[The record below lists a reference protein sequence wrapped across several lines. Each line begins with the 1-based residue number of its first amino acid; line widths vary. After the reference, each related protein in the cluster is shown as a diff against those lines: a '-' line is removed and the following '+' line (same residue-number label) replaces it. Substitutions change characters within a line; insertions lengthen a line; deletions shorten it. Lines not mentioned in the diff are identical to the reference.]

1 MQFRLAEH
9 GPAFA
14 TRPRA
19 RSIVRALPPRYGVG
33 PFALDFTGVQAASP
47 SFVDELFAE
56 LAGKYGEVT
65 ISGVRPDMH
74 PLIDRLIARRGLESR
89 FRAAA
94 EA

>member
-1 MQFRLAEH
+1 MQVRLADQ
-9 GPAFA
+9 GLAFA

-19 RSIVRALPPRYGVG
+19 RSIVQALPPRRGAT
-33 PFALDFTGVQAASP
+33 PFALDLAGVQAASP

-56 LAGKYGEVT
+56 LAEKYVEVN
-65 ISGVRPDMH
+65 ISGARPDMH

-89 FRAAA
+89 FKVTA

>member
-19 RSIVRALPPRYGVG
+19 KSIVGALPPAYEVE
-33 PFALDFTGVQAASP
+33 PFPLDFTDVQAASP

-74 PLIDRLIARRGLESR
+74 PLIDRLIVRRGLESR
-89 FRAAA
+89 FRVTA